1 MVAIKK
7 CFETAIQSQ
16 HIHRPSSFVWPTLE
30 NLETSEHNYHFTISQ
45 ASQQYLFALFCS
57 FHNCSDQYDITPMR
71 MRSSMRI
78 TQEEIVDI
86 ADFFN
91 IFNMHTL
98 KITSPQEHSISE
110 FKRIFDAY
118 IFNIAHNLNISL
130 AIADFE
136 SRACFPYSLKAH
148 APWSVFPLQKYT
160 NPI

>member
-1 MVAIKK
+1 
-7 CFETAIQSQ
+7 
-16 HIHRPSSFVWPTLE
+16 
-30 NLETSEHNYHFTISQ
+30 
-45 ASQQYLFALFCS
+45 
-57 FHNCSDQYDITPMR
+57 MR
-71 MRSSMRI
+71 IRSSMRI
-78 TQEEIVDI
+78 TEEEIVDI

-110 FKRIFDAY
+110 FKCIFDAY

-136 SRACFPYSLKAH
+136 SERASHIPRHTHHGQFFPYKN
-148 APWSVFPLQKYT
+148 T